1 MEWWGWAI
9 LGIACMV
16 IEVHLTQDFTLF
28 CVGVA
33 AFVVTAVAAFAVDL
47 PFWSH
52 WLLFS
57 ALAVVVLLTVRKPS
71 LGRLRPD
78 RGRDAD
84 FDYLL
89 GEVATPSEDLA
100 GQGRP
105 AAERMDC
112 RASRPLRTHVIGR
125 PADPDAL
132 CGRHPRRN
140 RLARAGRYDCR
151 TGLHHERQR
160 PRPRRRYSV
169 LQDRR
174 PRTRDV
180 WYLEPALRNRAT
192 RADYAPK

>member
-47 PFWSH
+47 PYWSH

-57 ALAVVVLLTVRKPS
+57 ALSVVVLLTVRKPL

-100 GQGRP
+100 GNGVGK
-105 AAERMDC
+105 AELRGSVWTVRNAEPTNLNKGQRC
-112 RASRPLRTHVIGR
+112 RVTRIE
-125 PADPDAL
+125 
-132 CGRHPRRN
+132 
-140 RLARAGRYDCR
+140 
-151 TGLHHERQR
+151 GLTLWIKAE
-160 PRPRRRYSV
+160 
-169 LQDRR
+169 
-174 PRTRDV
+174 
-180 WYLEPALRNRAT
+180 
-192 RADYAPK
+192 

>member
-57 ALAVVVLLTVRKPS
+57 ALSVVVLLTVRKPL

-89 GEVATPSEDLA
+89 GEVA
-100 GQGRP
+100 Q
-105 AAERMDC
+105 
-112 RASRPLRTHVIGR
+112 
-125 PADPDAL
+125 
-132 CGRHPRRN
+132 
-140 RLARAGRYDCR
+140 
-151 TGLHHERQR
+151 
-160 PRPRRRYSV
+160 
-169 LQDRR
+169 RR
-174 PRTRDV
+174 PKTS
-180 WYLEPALRNRAT
+180 PAMASERPNYAVRSGRCATPNRRISTGASD
-192 RADYAPK
+192 AG

>member
-1 MEWWGWAI
+1 MAWWGWAV

-57 ALAVVVLLTVRKPS
+57 ALSVVVLLTVRKPL

-100 GQGRP
+100 ANGVGKAELRGSVWTARNTEPTNLSKGQRCRVTRIEGLTLWIK
-105 AAERMDC
+105 AE
-112 RASRPLRTHVIGR
+112 
-125 PADPDAL
+125 
-132 CGRHPRRN
+132 
-140 RLARAGRYDCR
+140 
-151 TGLHHERQR
+151 
-160 PRPRRRYSV
+160 
-169 LQDRR
+169 
-174 PRTRDV
+174 
-180 WYLEPALRNRAT
+180 
-192 RADYAPK
+192 

>member
-1 MEWWGWAI
+1 MAWWGWAI

-33 AFVVTAVAAFAVDL
+33 AFFVTAVAAFATGL

-57 ALAVVVLLTVRKPS
+57 ALAVVVLLTVRKPL

-100 GQGRP
+100 GNGVGK
-105 AAERMDC
+105 AELRGSVWTVRNAEPTNLNKGQRC
-112 RASRPLRTHVIGR
+112 RVTRIE
-125 PADPDAL
+125 
-132 CGRHPRRN
+132 
-140 RLARAGRYDCR
+140 
-151 TGLHHERQR
+151 GLTLWIKAE
-160 PRPRRRYSV
+160 
-169 LQDRR
+169 
-174 PRTRDV
+174 
-180 WYLEPALRNRAT
+180 
-192 RADYAPK
+192 

>member
-47 PFWSH
+47 PYWSH

-57 ALAVVVLLTVRKPS
+57 ALAVVVLLTVRKPL

-100 GQGRP
+100 ANGVGKAELRGSVWTARNAEPTNLSKGQRCRVTRVEGLTVWIK
-105 AAERMDC
+105 AE
-112 RASRPLRTHVIGR
+112 
-125 PADPDAL
+125 
-132 CGRHPRRN
+132 
-140 RLARAGRYDCR
+140 
-151 TGLHHERQR
+151 
-160 PRPRRRYSV
+160 
-169 LQDRR
+169 
-174 PRTRDV
+174 
-180 WYLEPALRNRAT
+180 
-192 RADYAPK
+192 

>member
-1 MEWWGWAI
+1 MAWWGWAI

-33 AFVVTAVAAFAVDL
+33 AFVVTAVAAFATAL

-57 ALAVVVLLTVRKPS
+57 ALAVVVLLTVRKPL

-100 GQGRP
+100 ANGVGK
-105 AAERMDC
+105 AE
-112 RASRPLRTHVIGR
+112 LRGSVWTV
-125 PADPDAL
+125 
-132 CGRHPRRN
+132 RN
-140 RLARAGRYDCR
+140 A
-151 TGLHHERQR
+151 
-160 PRPRRRYSV
+160 
-169 LQDRR
+169 
-174 PRTRDV
+174 
-180 WYLEPALRNRAT
+180 EPANLNKGQRCRVT
-192 RADYAPK
+192 RIEGLTLWIKAE

>member
-1 MEWWGWAI
+1 MAWWGWAI

-28 CVGVA
+28 CVGIA

-47 PFWSH
+47 PYWPH

-57 ALAVVVLLTVRKPS
+57 AVSVVVLLTVRKPL

-100 GQGRP
+100 GNGVGK
-105 AAERMDC
+105 AELRGSVWTVRNAEPTNLSKGQRC
-112 RASRPLRTHVIGR
+112 RVTRIE
-125 PADPDAL
+125 
-132 CGRHPRRN
+132 
-140 RLARAGRYDCR
+140 
-151 TGLHHERQR
+151 GLTLWIKPE
-160 PRPRRRYSV
+160 
-169 LQDRR
+169 
-174 PRTRDV
+174 
-180 WYLEPALRNRAT
+180 
-192 RADYAPK
+192 

>member
-1 MEWWGWAI
+1 MAWWGWAI

-47 PFWSH
+47 PYWSH

-57 ALAVVVLLTVRKPS
+57 ALSVVVLLTVRKPL

-100 GQGRP
+100 GNGVGK
-105 AAERMDC
+105 AELRGSVWTVRNSEPTNLNKGQRC
-112 RASRPLRTHVIGR
+112 RVTRIE
-125 PADPDAL
+125 
-132 CGRHPRRN
+132 
-140 RLARAGRYDCR
+140 
-151 TGLHHERQR
+151 GLTLWIKAE
-160 PRPRRRYSV
+160 
-169 LQDRR
+169 
-174 PRTRDV
+174 
-180 WYLEPALRNRAT
+180 
-192 RADYAPK
+192 

>member
-1 MEWWGWAI
+1 MAWWGWAL
-9 LGIACMV
+9 LGIVCMV

-57 ALAVVVLLTVRKPS
+57 ALSVVVLLTVRKPL

-100 GQGRP
+100 ANGVGKAELRGSVWTVRNTEPTNLNKGQRCRVTRIEGLTLWIK
-105 AAERMDC
+105 AE
-112 RASRPLRTHVIGR
+112 
-125 PADPDAL
+125 
-132 CGRHPRRN
+132 
-140 RLARAGRYDCR
+140 
-151 TGLHHERQR
+151 
-160 PRPRRRYSV
+160 
-169 LQDRR
+169 
-174 PRTRDV
+174 
-180 WYLEPALRNRAT
+180 
-192 RADYAPK
+192 

>member
-47 PFWSH
+47 PYWSH
-52 WLLFS
+52 WMLFS
-57 ALAVVVLLTVRKPS
+57 ALSVVVLLTVRKPL

-100 GQGRP
+100 GNGVGK
-105 AAERMDC
+105 AELRGSVWTVRNAEPTNLNKGQRC
-112 RASRPLRTHVIGR
+112 RVTRIE
-125 PADPDAL
+125 
-132 CGRHPRRN
+132 
-140 RLARAGRYDCR
+140 
-151 TGLHHERQR
+151 GLTLWIKAE
-160 PRPRRRYSV
+160 
-169 LQDRR
+169 
-174 PRTRDV
+174 
-180 WYLEPALRNRAT
+180 
-192 RADYAPK
+192 

>member
-1 MEWWGWAI
+1 
-9 LGIACMV
+9 MV

-57 ALAVVVLLTVRKPS
+57 ALSVVVLLTVRKPL

-100 GQGRP
+100 ANGVGKAELRGSVWTVRNTEPTNVSKGQRCRVTRIEGLTLWIK
-105 AAERMDC
+105 AE
-112 RASRPLRTHVIGR
+112 
-125 PADPDAL
+125 
-132 CGRHPRRN
+132 
-140 RLARAGRYDCR
+140 
-151 TGLHHERQR
+151 
-160 PRPRRRYSV
+160 
-169 LQDRR
+169 
-174 PRTRDV
+174 
-180 WYLEPALRNRAT
+180 
-192 RADYAPK
+192 

>member
-1 MEWWGWAI
+1 MAWWGWAV

-57 ALAVVVLLTVRKPS
+57 ALSVVVLLTVRKPL

-100 GQGRP
+100 ANGVGKAELRGSVWTVRNTEPTNVSKGQRCRVTRIEGLTLWIK
-105 AAERMDC
+105 AE
-112 RASRPLRTHVIGR
+112 
-125 PADPDAL
+125 
-132 CGRHPRRN
+132 
-140 RLARAGRYDCR
+140 
-151 TGLHHERQR
+151 
-160 PRPRRRYSV
+160 
-169 LQDRR
+169 
-174 PRTRDV
+174 
-180 WYLEPALRNRAT
+180 
-192 RADYAPK
+192 

>member
-1 MEWWGWAI
+1 MAWWGWAI

-57 ALAVVVLLTVRKPS
+57 ALSVVVLLTVRKPL

-84 FDYLL
+84 FDSLL

-100 GQGRP
+100 GNGVGK
-105 AAERMDC
+105 AELRGSVWTVRNAEPTNLNKGQRC
-112 RASRPLRTHVIGR
+112 RVTRIE
-125 PADPDAL
+125 
-132 CGRHPRRN
+132 
-140 RLARAGRYDCR
+140 
-151 TGLHHERQR
+151 GLTLWIKAE
-160 PRPRRRYSV
+160 
-169 LQDRR
+169 
-174 PRTRDV
+174 
-180 WYLEPALRNRAT
+180 
-192 RADYAPK
+192 

>member
-1 MEWWGWAI
+1 MAWWGWAI

-57 ALAVVVLLTVRKPS
+57 ALSVVVLLTVRKPL

-100 GQGRP
+100 GNGVGK
-105 AAERMDC
+105 AELRGSVWTVRNAEPTNLNKGQRC
-112 RASRPLRTHVIGR
+112 RVTRIE
-125 PADPDAL
+125 
-132 CGRHPRRN
+132 
-140 RLARAGRYDCR
+140 
-151 TGLHHERQR
+151 GLTLWIKAE
-160 PRPRRRYSV
+160 
-169 LQDRR
+169 
-174 PRTRDV
+174 
-180 WYLEPALRNRAT
+180 
-192 RADYAPK
+192 

>member
-33 AFVVTAVAAFAVDL
+33 AFVVTAVAAFATGL

-57 ALAVVVLLTVRKPS
+57 ALSVVVLLTVRKPL

-100 GQGRP
+100 ANGVGKAELRGSVWTVRNAEPTNLNKGQRCRVTRIEGLTLWIK
-105 AAERMDC
+105 AE
-112 RASRPLRTHVIGR
+112 
-125 PADPDAL
+125 
-132 CGRHPRRN
+132 
-140 RLARAGRYDCR
+140 
-151 TGLHHERQR
+151 
-160 PRPRRRYSV
+160 
-169 LQDRR
+169 
-174 PRTRDV
+174 
-180 WYLEPALRNRAT
+180 
-192 RADYAPK
+192 

>member
-1 MEWWGWAI
+1 MAWWGWAI
-9 LGIACMV
+9 LGVACMV

-47 PFWSH
+47 PYWSH

-57 ALAVVVLLTVRKPS
+57 ALAVVVLLTVRKPL

-100 GQGRP
+100 ANGVGKAELRGSVWTARNAEPTNLSKGQRCREQEPMRP
-105 AAERMDC
+105 VRK
-112 RASRPLRTHVIGR
+112 V
-125 PADPDAL
+125 
-132 CGRHPRRN
+132 N
-140 RLARAGRYDCR
+140 R
-151 TGLHHERQR
+151 E
-160 PRPRRRYSV
+160 
-169 LQDRR
+169 
-174 PRTRDV
+174 
-180 WYLEPALRNRAT
+180 
-192 RADYAPK
+192 

>member
-1 MEWWGWAI
+1 MAWWGWAV

-57 ALAVVVLLTVRKPS
+57 ALSVAVLLTVRKPL

-100 GQGRP
+100 ANGVGKAELRGSVWTVRNTEPTNVSKGQRCRVTRIEGLTLWIK
-105 AAERMDC
+105 AE
-112 RASRPLRTHVIGR
+112 
-125 PADPDAL
+125 
-132 CGRHPRRN
+132 
-140 RLARAGRYDCR
+140 
-151 TGLHHERQR
+151 
-160 PRPRRRYSV
+160 
-169 LQDRR
+169 
-174 PRTRDV
+174 
-180 WYLEPALRNRAT
+180 
-192 RADYAPK
+192 

>member
-57 ALAVVVLLTVRKPS
+57 ALSVVVLLTVRKPL

-100 GQGRP
+100 GNGVGKAELRFGLDGAQRRTDESQQGPAMPCDADRGADSVDQGR
-105 AAERMDC
+105 
-112 RASRPLRTHVIGR
+112 IGEN
-125 PADPDAL
+125 D
-132 CGRHPRRN
+132 GN
-140 RLARAGRYDCR
+140 RK
-151 TGLHHERQR
+151 HN
-160 PRPRRRYSV
+160 
-169 LQDRR
+169 
-174 PRTRDV
+174 RTRGS
-180 WYLEPALRNRAT
+180 W
-192 RADYAPK
+192 

>member
-47 PFWSH
+47 PYWSH

-57 ALAVVVLLTVRKPS
+57 ALAVVVLLTVRKPL

-100 GQGRP
+100 GNGVGK
-105 AAERMDC
+105 AELRGSVWTVRNAEPTNLNKGQRC
-112 RASRPLRTHVIGR
+112 RVTRIE
-125 PADPDAL
+125 
-132 CGRHPRRN
+132 
-140 RLARAGRYDCR
+140 
-151 TGLHHERQR
+151 GLTLWIKAE
-160 PRPRRRYSV
+160 
-169 LQDRR
+169 
-174 PRTRDV
+174 
-180 WYLEPALRNRAT
+180 
-192 RADYAPK
+192 

>member
-33 AFVVTAVAAFAVDL
+33 AFVVTAVAAFAVNL

-57 ALAVVVLLTVRKPS
+57 ALSVVVLLTVRKPL

-84 FDYLL
+84 FDYLV

-100 GQGRP
+100 GNGVGK
-105 AAERMDC
+105 AELRGSVWTVRNAEPTNLNKGQRC
-112 RASRPLRTHVIGR
+112 RVTRIE
-125 PADPDAL
+125 
-132 CGRHPRRN
+132 
-140 RLARAGRYDCR
+140 
-151 TGLHHERQR
+151 GLTLWIKAE
-160 PRPRRRYSV
+160 
-169 LQDRR
+169 
-174 PRTRDV
+174 
-180 WYLEPALRNRAT
+180 
-192 RADYAPK
+192 

>member
-57 ALAVVVLLTVRKPS
+57 ALAVVVLLTVRKPL

-89 GEVATPSEDLA
+89 GEVATPSERPNYA
-100 GQGRP
+100 VRSGRCVTP
-105 AAERMDC
+105 NRRIST
-112 RASRPLRTHVIGR
+112 RAS
-125 PADPDAL
+125 DA
-132 CGRHPRRN
+132 G
-140 RLARAGRYDCR
+140 
-151 TGLHHERQR
+151 
-160 PRPRRRYSV
+160 
-169 LQDRR
+169 
-174 PRTRDV
+174 
-180 WYLEPALRNRAT
+180 
-192 RADYAPK
+192 

>member
-1 MEWWGWAI
+1 MAWWGWAI

-28 CVGVA
+28 CVGIA

-47 PFWSH
+47 PYWSH

-57 ALAVVVLLTVRKPS
+57 ALSVVVLLTVRKPL

-100 GQGRP
+100 GNGVGK
-105 AAERMDC
+105 AELRGSVWTVRNAEPTNLSKGQRC
-112 RASRPLRTHVIGR
+112 RVTRIE
-125 PADPDAL
+125 
-132 CGRHPRRN
+132 
-140 RLARAGRYDCR
+140 
-151 TGLHHERQR
+151 GLTLWIKPE
-160 PRPRRRYSV
+160 
-169 LQDRR
+169 
-174 PRTRDV
+174 
-180 WYLEPALRNRAT
+180 
-192 RADYAPK
+192 

>member
-1 MEWWGWAI
+1 MAWWGWAI

-57 ALAVVVLLTVRKPS
+57 ALSVVVLLTVRKPL

-78 RGRDAD
+78 RGREAD

-100 GQGRP
+100 GNGVGK
-105 AAERMDC
+105 AELRGSVWTVRNAEPTNLTKGQRC
-112 RASRPLRTHVIGR
+112 RVTRIE
-125 PADPDAL
+125 
-132 CGRHPRRN
+132 
-140 RLARAGRYDCR
+140 
-151 TGLHHERQR
+151 GLTLWIKAE
-160 PRPRRRYSV
+160 
-169 LQDRR
+169 
-174 PRTRDV
+174 
-180 WYLEPALRNRAT
+180 
-192 RADYAPK
+192 

>member
-57 ALAVVVLLTVRKPS
+57 ALSVVVLLTVRKPL
-71 LGRLRPD
+71 LGHLRPD

-100 GQGRP
+100 GNGVGK
-105 AAERMDC
+105 AELRGSVWTVRNAEPTNLNKGQRC
-112 RASRPLRTHVIGR
+112 RVTRIE
-125 PADPDAL
+125 
-132 CGRHPRRN
+132 
-140 RLARAGRYDCR
+140 
-151 TGLHHERQR
+151 GLTLWIKAE
-160 PRPRRRYSV
+160 
-169 LQDRR
+169 
-174 PRTRDV
+174 
-180 WYLEPALRNRAT
+180 
-192 RADYAPK
+192 

>member
-57 ALAVVVLLTVRKPS
+57 ALSVVVLLTVRKPL

-84 FDYLL
+84 FDYLV

-100 GQGRP
+100 GNGVGK
-105 AAERMDC
+105 AELRGSVWTVRNAEPTNLNKGQRC
-112 RASRPLRTHVIGR
+112 RVTRIE
-125 PADPDAL
+125 
-132 CGRHPRRN
+132 
-140 RLARAGRYDCR
+140 
-151 TGLHHERQR
+151 GLTLWIKAE
-160 PRPRRRYSV
+160 
-169 LQDRR
+169 
-174 PRTRDV
+174 
-180 WYLEPALRNRAT
+180 
-192 RADYAPK
+192 

>member
-1 MEWWGWAI
+1 MAWWEWAI
-9 LGIACMV
+9 LGTACMV

-57 ALAVVVLLTVRKPS
+57 ALSVVVLLTVRKPL

-100 GQGRP
+100 GNGVGK
-105 AAERMDC
+105 AELRGSVWTVRNAEPTNLNKGQRC
-112 RASRPLRTHVIGR
+112 RVTRIE
-125 PADPDAL
+125 
-132 CGRHPRRN
+132 
-140 RLARAGRYDCR
+140 
-151 TGLHHERQR
+151 GLTLWIKAE
-160 PRPRRRYSV
+160 
-169 LQDRR
+169 
-174 PRTRDV
+174 
-180 WYLEPALRNRAT
+180 
-192 RADYAPK
+192 

>member
-1 MEWWGWAI
+1 MAWWGWAV

-57 ALAVVVLLTVRKPS
+57 ALSVVVLLTVRKPL

-89 GEVATPSEDLA
+89 GEVATPSEYLA
-100 GQGRP
+100 ANGVGKAELRGSVWTVRNTEPTNVSKGQRCRVTRIEGLTLWIK
-105 AAERMDC
+105 AE
-112 RASRPLRTHVIGR
+112 
-125 PADPDAL
+125 
-132 CGRHPRRN
+132 
-140 RLARAGRYDCR
+140 
-151 TGLHHERQR
+151 
-160 PRPRRRYSV
+160 
-169 LQDRR
+169 
-174 PRTRDV
+174 
-180 WYLEPALRNRAT
+180 
-192 RADYAPK
+192 

>member
-47 PFWSH
+47 PYWSH

-57 ALAVVVLLTVRKPS
+57 ALAVVVLLTVRKPL

-100 GQGRP
+100 GNGVGK
-105 AAERMDC
+105 AELRGSVWTARNAEPTNLSKGQRC
-112 RASRPLRTHVIGR
+112 RVTRVE
-125 PADPDAL
+125 
-132 CGRHPRRN
+132 
-140 RLARAGRYDCR
+140 
-151 TGLHHERQR
+151 GL
-160 PRPRRRYSV
+160 
-169 LQDRR
+169 
-174 PRTRDV
+174 TV
-180 WYLEPALRNRAT
+180 WIKAE
-192 RADYAPK
+192 

>member
-57 ALAVVVLLTVRKPS
+57 ALAVVVLLTVRKPL

-100 GQGRP
+100 GNGVGK
-105 AAERMDC
+105 AELRGSVWTVRNAEPTNLNKGQRC
-112 RASRPLRTHVIGR
+112 RVTRIE
-125 PADPDAL
+125 
-132 CGRHPRRN
+132 
-140 RLARAGRYDCR
+140 
-151 TGLHHERQR
+151 GLTLWIKAE
-160 PRPRRRYSV
+160 
-169 LQDRR
+169 
-174 PRTRDV
+174 
-180 WYLEPALRNRAT
+180 
-192 RADYAPK
+192 

>member
-57 ALAVVVLLTVRKPS
+57 ALSVVVLLTVRKPL

-100 GQGRP
+100 GNGVGK
-105 AAERMDC
+105 AELRGSVWTVRNAEPTNLNKGQRC
-112 RASRPLRTHVIGR
+112 RVTRIE
-125 PADPDAL
+125 
-132 CGRHPRRN
+132 
-140 RLARAGRYDCR
+140 
-151 TGLHHERQR
+151 GLTLWIKAE
-160 PRPRRRYSV
+160 
-169 LQDRR
+169 
-174 PRTRDV
+174 
-180 WYLEPALRNRAT
+180 
-192 RADYAPK
+192 

>member
-1 MEWWGWAI
+1 MAWWGWAI

-57 ALAVVVLLTVRKPS
+57 ALSVVVLLTVRKPL

-100 GQGRP
+100 GNGVGK
-105 AAERMDC
+105 AELRGSVWTVRNSEPTNLSKGQRC
-112 RASRPLRTHVIGR
+112 RVTRIE
-125 PADPDAL
+125 
-132 CGRHPRRN
+132 
-140 RLARAGRYDCR
+140 
-151 TGLHHERQR
+151 GLTLWIKPE
-160 PRPRRRYSV
+160 
-169 LQDRR
+169 
-174 PRTRDV
+174 
-180 WYLEPALRNRAT
+180 
-192 RADYAPK
+192 

>member
-47 PFWSH
+47 PYWSH
-52 WLLFS
+52 WMLFS
-57 ALAVVVLLTVRKPS
+57 ALAVVVLLTVRKPL

-100 GQGRP
+100 GNGVGK
-105 AAERMDC
+105 AELRGSVWTVRNAEPTNLNKGQRC
-112 RASRPLRTHVIGR
+112 RVTRIE
-125 PADPDAL
+125 
-132 CGRHPRRN
+132 
-140 RLARAGRYDCR
+140 
-151 TGLHHERQR
+151 GLTLWIKAE
-160 PRPRRRYSV
+160 
-169 LQDRR
+169 
-174 PRTRDV
+174 
-180 WYLEPALRNRAT
+180 
-192 RADYAPK
+192 

>member
-1 MEWWGWAI
+1 MARWGWAI

-57 ALAVVVLLTVRKPS
+57 ALAVVVLLTVRKPL

-100 GQGRP
+100 GNGVGK
-105 AAERMDC
+105 AELRGSVWTVRNAEPTNLNKGQRC
-112 RASRPLRTHVIGR
+112 RVTRIE
-125 PADPDAL
+125 
-132 CGRHPRRN
+132 
-140 RLARAGRYDCR
+140 
-151 TGLHHERQR
+151 GLTLWIKAE
-160 PRPRRRYSV
+160 
-169 LQDRR
+169 
-174 PRTRDV
+174 
-180 WYLEPALRNRAT
+180 
-192 RADYAPK
+192 

>member
-28 CVGVA
+28 CVGIA
-33 AFVVTAVAAFAVDL
+33 AFVVTAVAAFATGL

-57 ALAVVVLLTVRKPS
+57 ALSVVVLLTVRKPL

-100 GQGRP
+100 GNGVGK
-105 AAERMDC
+105 AELRGSVWTVRNAEPTNLNKGQRC
-112 RASRPLRTHVIGR
+112 RVTRIE
-125 PADPDAL
+125 
-132 CGRHPRRN
+132 
-140 RLARAGRYDCR
+140 
-151 TGLHHERQR
+151 GLTLWIKAE
-160 PRPRRRYSV
+160 
-169 LQDRR
+169 
-174 PRTRDV
+174 
-180 WYLEPALRNRAT
+180 
-192 RADYAPK
+192 